1 VALTTRTPRATV
13 ADGSGPNKSEQFAMV
28 RRASFLA
35 LLELSHAQAAC
46 GSNKRAGGSDAP
58 DCLLLYVALL
68 FAADHRTGVVSIR
81 NEALAARLA
90 WTETRVRRAARALRG
105 LGLLAKLPGSRG
117 RAPVWAVRRDV
128 AEPDTSEDEEASAV
142 PVTGDSADRSPVTA
156 QTSEKPPQVQAGPIA
171 CGEQPA
177 KPQMFFSQ
185 RKTTFPLKNDVA
197 RPSTSARALEGARSC
212 DSVDQ
217 RQQTRERARLGDPDP
232 SDEANY
238 PECYRAM
245 YAPGGLFW
253 DAELQRPSKQ
263 PPWLLARESPET
275 KGTP

>member
-1 VALTTRTPRATV
+1 MAETTRTPRATV
-13 ADGSGPNKSEQFAMV
+13 ADGSDRGKSDQFAMV
-28 RRASFLA
+28 RRSSFLA

-105 LGLLAKLPGSRG
+105 LGMLAKLPGSRG

-128 AEPDTSEDEEASAV
+128 ARPDEADGV
-142 PVTGDSADRSPVTA
+142 PVTGDRPNRSPVTA
-156 QTSEKPPQVQAGPIA
+156 QESPNPTQVVDGSAR
-171 CGEQPA
+171 CGDDVG
-177 KPQMFFSQ
+177 KPQMFFLQ
-185 RKTTFPLKNDVA
+185 RRTTSSLDLDVA
-197 RPSTSARALEGARSC
+197 RASTSARALEGARSC
-212 DSVDQ
+212 DSMD
-217 RQQTRERARLGDPDP
+217 RSRNSGERPRLGDPDP
-232 SDEANY
+232 TDEANY

-253 DAELQRPSKQ
+253 DPVRQVPTKQ
-263 PPWLLARESPET
+263 PPWLLARESLDPR
-275 KGTP
+275 GTP